1 MRSRNSKNI
10 KSRMLTIHFFTKL
23 YHVSS
28 GTIGCWVY
36 DRPSITARFMESKS
50 KIKNPFIFTSLCS
63 LNKNL
68 QHLSVTGWVTI
79 CTKGVTFDDS
89 FGFPELRY
97 LKLEDNSLYLDG
109 FKYCC
114 ANSPKLEEI
123 NVDCYFGSK
132 KDYECFAKSIG
143 KGSSTKPVLLR
154 P

>member
-68 QHLSVTGWVTI
+68 QHLSVTGQVTL
-79 CTKGVTFDDS
+79 CTKGLSFDDS

-97 LKLEDNSLYLDG
+97 LELADDSESLVA

-114 ANSPKLEEI
+114 ANSFKLEEI
-123 NVDCYFGSK
+123 NVICCIDSEES
-132 KDYECFAKSIG
+132 YECIAKSIG
-143 KGSSTKPVLLR
+143 WGSSTFLVLAE